1 MLHRDLYLD
10 FGEKVLGIPETWL
23 VETRSFFEF
32 QSQEGAE
39 PLLKAT
45 VLAYASSTWLRHA
58 SAIKSFVSFCLAR
71 ELSIFESTPYIVNL
85 FILKRVQDGVSYGM
99 ITSFLDSL
107 SFVLRFYKV
116 RNFVDDPMVRTLK
129 KFAEKTCDHLKNTK
143 QPFGSAE
150 VRTMWDALDAKY
162 GSVTNLPK
170 KELRTFM
177 LAVFQHQTFCRF
189 SDVAKITLADLFH
202 DVDFFKITIRCSK
215 TDQGG
220 EGQHVY
226 LPKSSSPFR
235 NAHMLMCLYLHKMGL
250 DTNGAPDQVY
260 LFPPLA

>member
-1 MLHRDLYLD
+1 LTRNLFLD
-10 FGEKVLGIPETWL
+10 FGETVLGIPEDWL
-23 VETRSFFEF
+23 KVTRAFTDF
-32 QSQEGAE
+32 QTQEGAE
-39 PLLKAT
+39 ELLKAT
-45 VLAYASSTWLRHA
+45 VLAYASSTWLRH
-58 SAIKSFVSFCLAR
+58 SSVIKSFISFCLAR

-99 ITSFLDSL
+99 IQSFLDSL
-107 SFVLRFYKV
+107 SFVLRFFKV
-116 RNFVDDPMVRTLK
+116 ANFVDDPMVKVIK
-129 KFAEKTCDHLKNTK
+129 KFAEKTCTHLKNAK

-162 GSVTNLPK
+162 GSIQHVPK

-189 SDVAKITLADLFH
+189 SDVTKITLADLFH
-202 DVDFFKITIRCSK
+202 DVDFFKIHIRYSK

-220 EGQHVY
+220 EGQFVY

-235 NAHMLMCLYLHKMGL
+235 NAHMLMCLYLQKMGFDSEGSPEEL
-250 DTNGAPDQVY
+250 Y
-260 LFPPLA
+260 LFPPLT